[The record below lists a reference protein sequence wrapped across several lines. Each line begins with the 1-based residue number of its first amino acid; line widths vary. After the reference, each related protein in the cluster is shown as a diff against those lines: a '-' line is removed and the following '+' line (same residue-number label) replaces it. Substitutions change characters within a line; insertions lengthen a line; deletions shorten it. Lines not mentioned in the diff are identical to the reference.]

1 MNRLIKICKYLTAL
15 GVIIF
20 GAWAVFIQ
28 GDKVIYLGFLTLC
41 MSLHVFSQ
49 AFDLQV
55 REKNRVQAV
64 TSFIVGALIL
74 IISMLIIFDI
84 MN

>member
-1 MNRLIKICKYLTAL
+1 MNRLIKTCKYLTAL

-20 GAWAVFIQ
+20 GALAVFIK
-28 GDKVIYLGFLTLC
+28 GDKVIYLGLMTLC

-55 REKNRVQAV
+55 RKQNRAQAV
-64 TSFIVGALIL
+64 TSFIVGALIF

-84 MN
+84 LN